1 MVIPFLQTS
10 TFTGLI
16 STKTNA
22 TSEQWYS
29 TFTTVQANSASWEES
44 AEILPTVT
52 NYLSTNN
59 VILSSATI
67 LNTLSISSV
76 EFTGETT
83 TSVTST
89 ATDLY
94 LKVTV
99 NNNTKYIRLFDIA

>member
-10 TFTGLI
+10 TFSGLI
-16 STKTNA
+16 STKSNA

-29 TFTTVQANSASWEES
+29 TFTTVQANSAQWNGVS
-44 AEILPTVT
+44 ATT

-59 VILSSATI
+59 VVLSSATI

-76 EFTGETT
+76 QITGQTT

-94 LKVTV
+94 LKVIV

>member
-10 TFTGLI
+10 TFSGLI

-29 TFTTVQANSASWEES
+29 TFTTVQANSAHWNGVS
-44 AEILPTVT
+44 ATT

-59 VILSSATI
+59 VVLSSATI

-76 EFTGETT
+76 QITGQTT

>member
-10 TFTGLI
+10 TFSGLI
-16 STKTNA
+16 STKSNA
-22 TSEQWYS
+22 TSEQWYN
-29 TFTTVQANSASWEES
+29 TFTTVQANSAQWNGGS
-44 AEILPTVT
+44 ATT

-59 VILSSATI
+59 VVLSSATI

-76 EFTGETT
+76 QITGQTT